1 MASVSQVYEGVR
13 DLVNKEQ
20 KGFITPSVFNSFAQ
34 AAQTNIFNSLMNDM
48 ISGKKLAKQGVDV
61 GEGVSFRER
70 KREDLNH
77 FITTQVYEEGS
88 GVIPLPDKCAKVISI
103 LDRDGSY
110 DEYVDEEENT
120 VPAFDDVMDADFFYE
135 ILYDPSVL
143 KNVLHSHLSAPTEG
157 YKIAHVADRI
167 YLYPNDT
174 GGVIV
179 TYYSPVLSK
188 GLADGAIYKTSPL
201 FFVNNVAGYEVI
213 NPENSRDFILPEHY
227 VPELIYEIAYM
238 CGVRLRDQEIIAY
251 TQQKLAS
258 EI

>member
-48 ISGKKLAKQGVDV
+48 IQGKRLAKQGLDV

-77 FITTQVYEEGS
+77 FITTQEYEGGS
-88 GVIPLPDKCAKVISI
+88 GVISLPDKCAKVISI
-103 LDRDGSY
+103 LDLDGSY
-110 DEYVDEEENT
+110 EEFEEDGNT
-120 VPAFDDVMDADFFYE
+120 VPAFNDVMDADFFYE
-135 ILYDPSVL
+135 ILHDPSIL
-143 KNVLHSHLSAPTEG
+143 KNVLHSNLSAPTEG
-157 YKIAHVADRI
+157 YKVAYVAERI
-167 YLYPNDT
+167 YLYPNDA
-174 GGVIV
+174 GGVLV

-188 GLADGAIYKTSPL
+188 NIQSGDINKTSPL
-201 FFVNNVAGYEVI
+201 FQVSNVASYEI
-213 NPENSRDFILPEHY
+213 IDTENSRDFILPEHY

-251 TQQKLAS
+251 TQQKINT
-258 EI
+258 EG

>member
-77 FITTQVYEEGS
+77 FITTQEYEGNS
-88 GVIPLPDKCAKVISI
+88 SVIPLPDKCAKVISI
-103 LDRDGSY
+103 LDIDGTL
-110 DEYVDEEENT
+110 EEDDGEGNVVT
-120 VPAFDDVMDADFFYE
+120 VADDVMDADFFYE

-167 YLYPNDT
+167 HLYPNGT
-174 GGVIV
+174 GGVTV

-188 GLADGAIYKTSPL
+188 SMTDGTIFKTSPL
-201 FFVNNVAGYEVI
+201 FAFTNTAGYETI
-213 NPENSRDFILPEHY
+213 NPANSRDFILPEHY
-227 VPELIYEIAYM
+227 VPELIYEIANM